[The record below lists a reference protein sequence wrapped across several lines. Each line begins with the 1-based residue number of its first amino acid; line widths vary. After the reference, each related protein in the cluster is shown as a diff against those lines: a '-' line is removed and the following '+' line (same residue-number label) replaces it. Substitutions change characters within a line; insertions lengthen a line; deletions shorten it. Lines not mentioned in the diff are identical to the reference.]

1 MKTLLKQDELNS
13 LMQSKGDDPYSL
25 ARRMDVAPSTVY
37 RILNGDR
44 GIGGELIPKL
54 LKAFELSEKD
64 FDKLFIF
71 SEVLPKNNRKEAD
84 TTRKNKKS
92 AKTLNTT

>member
-1 MKTLLKQDELNS
+1 MKTLLKQEKLYS

-25 ARRMDVAPSTVY
+25 AKRMNVAPSTVY

-54 LKAFELSEKD
+54 LKAFDLSEKD

-71 SEVLPKNNRKEAD
+71 SEVLPKNNRQGI
-84 TTRKNKKS
+84 
-92 AKTLNTT
+92 AK

>member
-25 ARRMDVAPSTVY
+25 ARRMDVAPSTVI

-54 LKAFELSEKD
+54 VKAFELSEKD

-71 SEVLPKNNRKEAD
+71 SEVLPKNNSKEVS
-84 TTRKNKKS
+84 K
-92 AKTLNTT
+92 

>member
-71 SEVLPKNNRKEAD
+71 SEVLPKNNRKEAVKWHD
-84 TTRKNKKS
+84 KK
-92 AKTLNTT
+92 K

>member
-71 SEVLPKNNRKEAD
+71 SEVLPKNNRQEI
-84 TTRKNKKS
+84 
-92 AKTLNTT
+92 AK

>member
-1 MKTLLKQDELNS
+1 MKTLLKPDELNS

-71 SEVLPKNNRKEAD
+71 SEVLPKNNRKEVV
-84 TTRKNKKS
+84 K
-92 AKTLNTT
+92 

>member
-71 SEVLPKNNRKEAD
+71 SKVLPKNNRKEVV
-84 TTRKNKKS
+84 K
-92 AKTLNTT
+92 

>member
-71 SEVLPKNNRKEAD
+71 SEVLPKNNRKEVVKWHD
-84 TTRKNKKS
+84 KK
-92 AKTLNTT
+92 K

>member
-1 MKTLLKQDELNS
+1 MKTLLKQDELNY

-71 SEVLPKNNRKEAD
+71 SEVLPKNNRKETSKWHD
-84 TTRKNKKS
+84 KK
-92 AKTLNTT
+92 K

>member
-1 MKTLLKQDELNS
+1 MKTLLKQDVLQFYMARWE
-13 LMQSKGDDPYSL
+13 DDPYSL
-25 ARRMDVAPSTVY
+25 AKRMNVAPSTVY

-54 LKAFELSEKD
+54 LRAFNLSESD

-71 SEVLPKNNRKEAD
+71 EEALPKSNTKEVS
-84 TTRKNKKS
+84 K
-92 AKTLNTT
+92 

>member
-71 SEVLPKNNRKEAD
+71 SEVLPKNNRKEV
-84 TTRKNKKS
+84 
-92 AKTLNTT
+92 AK

>member
-54 LKAFELSEKD
+54 LNAFELSEKD

-71 SEVLPKNNRKEAD
+71 SEVLPKNNNEGIAKWHD
-84 TTRKNKKS
+84 KK
-92 AKTLNTT
+92 K

>member
-44 GIGGELIPKL
+44 GIG
-54 LKAFELSEKD
+54 
-64 FDKLFIF
+64 
-71 SEVLPKNNRKEAD
+71 EVLPKNNRKEVV
-84 TTRKNKKS
+84 K
-92 AKTLNTT
+92 

>member
-1 MKTLLKQDELNS
+1 MKTLLKQDDLHL
-13 LMQSKGDDPYSL
+13 LMQKRGHDPYSL
-25 ARRMDVAPSTVY
+25 AKKMNVAPSTVY

-54 LKAFELSEKD
+54 LKAFDLSEKD

-71 SEVLPKNNRKEAD
+71 SEVLPKNNSKD
-84 TTRKNKKS
+84 VTK
-92 AKTLNTT
+92 